1 MAAMNAKS
9 PRRWLSFSLRTM
21 FIVVTAICCWLG
33 WESSVVRGR
42 QALLKELRSKPSVE
56 VTSASQWSAS
66 HPPGAVPPPDR
77 RESVSFLR
85 RWLGDEA
92 IVEIGYSQHYQSL
105 SAEELQRVAKVL
117 PEARL
122 YELHIPLEPCH
133 PGCFPRGTLV
143 DTPSGLRLIES
154 LQPGD
159 QVTAIGR
166 GREALTATVRSVF
179 ITDNVL
185 WKVRT
190 QTGELLTTK
199 IQPLCLA
206 DGSIAAA
213 GDLQLE
219 DQILQRQEDVIRPV
233 KVLEVSSTQR
243 IERVFN
249 VVLGNSEIFVAGG
262 YLARSKPPLE
272 FAAN

>member
-1 MAAMNAKS
+1 MSPKA

-42 QALLKELRSKPSVE
+42 QALLKELRSRPSVQ
-56 VTSASQWSAS
+56 VTAASQWVAS
-66 HPPGAVPPPDR
+66 LPPGTSRNHRASVP
-77 RESVSFLR
+77 LHR

-92 IVEIGYSQHYQSL
+92 IQEIGYGTHYQPL
-105 SAEELQRVAKVL
+105 STTELSRVARVF

-122 YELHIPLEPCH
+122 YEQQIAMEPCH

-143 DTPSGLRLIES
+143 DTPTGPRLIES

-159 QVTAIGR
+159 QVTAIGH
-166 GREALTATVRSVF
+166 GRESLTATVQSVF
-179 ITDNVL
+179 ITENVL

-190 QTGELLTTK
+190 QAGELLTTR

-213 GDLQLE
+213 GDLKPG
-219 DQILQRQEDVIRPV
+219 DHILQRQENVIRPV
-233 KVLEVSSTQR
+233 KVLEVSPTQGS
-243 IERVFN
+243 ERVFN

-262 YLARSKPPLE
+262 HLARSKPPAE
-272 FAAN
+272 SVAK

>member
-1 MAAMNAKS
+1 
-9 PRRWLSFSLRTM
+9 M

-42 QALLKELRSKPSVE
+42 QTLRKQMQMPHVVRFTTADE
-56 VTSASQWSAS
+56 WVTWFPHGKTGGPVRDQPA
-66 HPPGAVPPPDR
+66 
-77 RESVSFLR
+77 SVSLVR
-85 RWLGDEA
+85 GWLGDEA
-92 IVEIGYSQHYQSL
+92 IQEIGYNKLYHPL
-105 SAEELQRVAKVL
+105 SEAELQRLARVFPEAKVIAED
-117 PEARL
+117 P
-122 YELHIPLEPCH
+122 IPAEPCH

-143 DTPSGLRLIES
+143 DAPTGPRLIES

-166 GREALTATVRSVF
+166 GREALTATIQSVF
-179 ITDNVL
+179 ITENVL

-190 QTGELLTTK
+190 QAGELLTTK

-206 DGSIAAA
+206 DGNIAAT
-213 GDLQLE
+213 GDLQPGYI
-219 DQILQRQEDVIRPV
+219 ILHRQENVITPV

-249 VVLGNSEIFVAGG
+249 VVLGDSEIFVAGG